1 MRQAN
6 NGDKNEYARSLTK
19 TLNQTQYNSLKNSN
33 NSHLKTDQ
41 LMAQTQIH

>member
-1 MRQAN
+1 MRQAT